1 MMDPHSLQG
10 SLLLGGFGVFVG
22 VLGSALG
29 IGGGVF
35 TVPLLTLA
43 FGLPIHQAIG
53 ASLVAIAA
61 ASSAVASVNVERGLT
76 NLRLGIVFETT
87 MALGSLFSALI
98 ASRLP
103 AGVLQTAFALAL
115 LPISFSMFFRGRA
128 ALRAAPGDTMRH
140 GVPSHPSSFDSEF
153 FDHSMNGRRSYSVK
167 NVLPASFLSFFGGGL
182 SGLLGLGGGVV
193 QVPVMT
199 MLCGVPMKAAA
210 ATSNFMIGVS
220 AAASAFVYYRKG
232 HIPADICGVIVAGVL
247 IGSFAGM
254 SLLYKARSERLQMVF
269 SAALLIIAVKMLIW

>member
-1 MMDPHSLQG
+1 MMDPHSMQG
-10 SLLLGGFGVFVG
+10 ALLLGGFGVFIG

-35 TVPLLTLA
+35 TVPMLVLA
-43 FGLPIHQAIG
+43 LGLPMHQAVG
-53 ASLVAIAA
+53 VSLVAIAA

-98 ASRLP
+98 ASRLSP
-103 AGVLQTAFALAL
+103 GVLQTAFALAL
-115 LPISFSMFFRGRA
+115 LPISFSMFLRGRKA
-128 ALRAAPGDTMRH
+128 MRAGPPPDLLPDGPA
-140 GVPSHPSSFDSEF
+140 SSFDSEF
-153 FDHSMNGRRSYSVK
+153 FDHSVNGRRSYSVK
-167 NVLPASFLSFFGGGL
+167 NVIPASFLSFFGGGL

-220 AAASAFVYYRKG
+220 AAASAFIYYRKG
-232 HIPADICGVIVAGVL
+232 HIPAEICGAIVVGVL

-269 SAALLIIAVKMLIW
+269 AAAMLIIAVKMLIW

>member
-1 MMDPHSLQG
+1 MMDPYSLQG
-10 SLLLGGFGVFVG
+10 TLLLGGFGVFIG

-35 TVPLLTLA
+35 TVPMLVLA
-43 FGLPIHQAIG
+43 LGLPMHQAVG
-53 ASLVAIAA
+53 VSLVAIAA

-87 MALGSLFSALI
+87 MALGSVFSALI

-103 AGVLQTAFALAL
+103 PGVLRTVFALAL
-115 LPISFSMFFRGRA
+115 LPISFSMFLRGRKA
-128 ALRAAPGDTMRH
+128 MRAGTPPDLLPAGPA
-140 GVPSHPSSFDSEF
+140 SSFDSEF

-167 NVLPASFLSFFGGGL
+167 NVIPASFLSFFGGGL

-220 AAASAFVYYRKG
+220 AAASAFVYYRRG
-232 HIPADICGVIVAGVL
+232 HIPADICGVIVVGVL

-254 SLLYKARSERLQMVF
+254 SLLYKTRSERLQMVF
-269 SAALLIIAVKMLIW
+269 AAAMLVISVKMLIW

>member
-1 MMDPHSLQG
+1 MIELHSVQG

-53 ASLVAIAA
+53 VSLVAIAA

-103 AGVLQTAFALAL
+103 GGILRTAFALAL
-115 LPISFSMFFRGRA
+115 LPISFSMFLRGRS
-128 ALRAAPGDTMRH
+128 ALRAGPPPDLLPEGPA
-140 GVPSHPSSFDSEF
+140 SSFDSGF
-153 FDHSMNGRRSYSVK
+153 FDHSTGGRRSYSVK

-220 AAASAFVYYRKG
+220 AAASAFIYYRKG
-232 HIPADICGVIVAGVL
+232 HIPVEACGVMVVGVL
-247 IGSFAGM
+247 VGSFAGM
-254 SLLYKARSERLQMVF
+254 TLLYKARSERLQMVF
-269 SAALLIIAVKMLIW
+269 AAAMLIIALKMLLW

>member
-1 MMDPHSLQG
+1 MDPYSLQG
-10 SLLLGGFGVFVG
+10 SLLLGGFGVFIG

-35 TVPLLTLA
+35 TVPMLVLA
-43 FGLPIHQAIG
+43 LGLPMHQAVG
-53 ASLVAIAA
+53 VSLVAIAA

-98 ASRLP
+98 ASRMP
-103 AGVLQTAFALAL
+103 AGVLQTVFALAL
-115 LPISFSMFFRGRA
+115 LPISFSMFLRGRKA
-128 ALRAAPGDTMRH
+128 MRAGEPPRLLPKGPAST
-140 GVPSHPSSFDSEF
+140 FDSEF
-153 FDHSMNGRRSYSVK
+153 FDHSSNGRLTYSVK
-167 NVLPASFLSFFGGGL
+167 NVIPASFLSFFGGGL

-220 AAASAFVYYRKG
+220 AAASAFVYYRRG
-232 HIPADICGVIVAGVL
+232 HIPADICGIIVVGVL
-247 IGSFAGM
+247 VGSFAGM

-269 SAALLIIAVKMLIW
+269 AAAMIIISVKMLIW

>member
-1 MMDPHSLQG
+1 MIDPHSLQG
-10 SLLLGGFGVFVG
+10 SLLLGGFGVFIG

-35 TVPLLTLA
+35 TVPVLVLA
-43 FGLPIHQAIG
+43 LGLPMHQAVG
-53 ASLVAIAA
+53 VSLVAIAA

-103 AGVLQTAFALAL
+103 PGVLQTAFALAL
-115 LPISFSMFFRGRA
+115 LPISFSMFLRGRK
-128 ALRAAPGDTMRH
+128 ALRAGPPPDLLPDGQA
-140 GVPSHPSSFDSEF
+140 SSFDSEF
-153 FDHSMNGRRSYSVK
+153 FDHSVNGRRSYSVK
-167 NVLPASFLSFFGGGL
+167 NVIPASFLSFFGGGL

-220 AAASAFVYYRKG
+220 AAASAFVYYRRG
-232 HIPADICGVIVAGVL
+232 HIPADICGVIVVGVL

-269 SAALLIIAVKMLIW
+269 AAAMLIIAVKMLIW

>member
-1 MMDPHSLQG
+1 MIDPYSLQG
-10 SLLLGGFGVFVG
+10 TLLLGGFGVFIG

-35 TVPLLTLA
+35 TVPMLVLA
-43 FGLPIHQAIG
+43 LGLPMHQAVG
-53 ASLVAIAA
+53 VSLVAIAA
-61 ASSAVASVNVERGLT
+61 ASSAVASVNVEKGLT

-87 MALGSLFSALI
+87 MALGSVFSALI

-103 AGVLQTAFALAL
+103 PGALRLVFALAL
-115 LPISFSMFFRGRA
+115 FPISFSMFLKGRS
-128 ALRAAPGDTMRH
+128 ALRSGPPAAVLPEGPG
-140 GVPSHPSSFDSEF
+140 SAFDSEF
-153 FDHSMNGRRSYSVK
+153 FDHALNGRRGYSVK
-167 NVLPASFLSFFGGGL
+167 NVIPASFLSFFGGGL

-220 AAASAFVYYRKG
+220 AAASAFIYYRKG
-232 HIPADICGVIVAGVL
+232 HIPADICGVMVVGVL

-254 SLLYKARSERLQMVF
+254 SLLYKARSEKLQMGF
-269 SAALLIIAVKMLIW
+269 AALMLIVAVKMLAG

>member
-1 MMDPHSLQG
+1 MMDPASLQG
-10 SLLLGGFGVFVG
+10 FLVLGGFGFFIG

-43 FGLPIHQAIG
+43 FGLPMHQAIG

-61 ASSAVASVNVERGLT
+61 ASSAVASVNVEKGLA
-76 NLRLGIVFETT
+76 NLRLGVVFETT

-98 ASRLP
+98 ASLLP
-103 AGVLQTAFALAL
+103 SGALRTAFALAL
-115 LPISFSMFFRGRA
+115 FPISVSMFLRGRR
-128 ALRAAPGDTMRH
+128 ALRAGAPAAPAGA
-140 GVPSHPSSFDSEF
+140 GGASPFDSEF
-153 FDHSMNGRRSYSVK
+153 FDHSLGRSLGYSVR

-232 HIPADICGVIVAGVL
+232 HIPAEICGALIVGVL
-247 IGSFAGM
+247 AGSFAGM
-254 SLLYKARSERLQMVF
+254 RLLYRARAEKLQMAF
-269 SAALLIIAVKMLIW
+269 SALALLVAVKMLAG

>member
-1 MMDPHSLQG
+1 MMDPYSLQG
-10 SLLLGGFGVFVG
+10 TLLLGGFGVFIG

-35 TVPLLTLA
+35 TVPMLVLA
-43 FGLPIHQAIG
+43 LGLPMHQAVG
-53 ASLVAIAA
+53 VSLVAIAA

-87 MALGSLFSALI
+87 MALGSVFSALI
-98 ASRLP
+98 ASRLSP
-103 AGVLQTAFALAL
+103 GVLQTVFALAL
-115 LPISFSMFFRGRA
+115 LPISFSMFLRGRRT
-128 ALRAAPGDTMRH
+128 LRAGNPPDLLPAGPA
-140 GVPSHPSSFDSEF
+140 SSFDSEF
-153 FDHSMNGRRSYSVK
+153 FDHSVNGRKSYSVK
-167 NVLPASFLSFFGGGL
+167 NVIPASFLSFFGGSL

-220 AAASAFVYYRKG
+220 AAASAFVYYRRG
-232 HIPADICGVIVAGVL
+232 HIPADICGVIVVGVL

-254 SLLYKARSERLQMVF
+254 SLLYKTRSERLQMVF
-269 SAALLIIAVKMLIW
+269 AAAMLIISVKMLIW